1 MTANSWQA
9 HFPGLRLLWPS
20 PSTPARHR
28 RFCFDQ
34 CTRCR
39 GNCSHL
45 SPRCYPSDV
54 VVERFLF
61 LFDQDTMRG
70 GPLTEMQRTALRGW
84 NKFAYLL
91 ARIPP
96 HTLFTEDPSYNMLH
110 LAFQAFGDYF
120 FCGVLRKENR
130 VTIDWTDIPPKRS
143 RYGET
148 AYWPNDDT

>member
-1 MTANSWQA
+1 M
-9 HFPGLRLLWPS
+9 
-20 PSTPARHR
+20 
-28 RFCFDQ
+28 
-34 CTRCR
+34 
-39 GNCSHL
+39 

-61 LFDQDTMRG
+61 LFDQDTMCG
-70 GPLTEMQRTALRGW
+70 DPLTEMQRTALREW

-96 HTLFTEDPSYNMLH
+96 HILFTEDPSYNMLR

-120 FCGVLRKENR
+120 LCGVLRRENR

-148 AYWPNDDT
+148 ADWPNDDT